1 MVTVKLEADRMK
13 AIMNVHEVAIE
24 IGVHVETVRRWLTK
38 GELTGSNTPAGWRVT
53 PADIE
58 AWMAKHRRKE
68 SEPTP

>member
-1 MVTVKLEADRMK
+1 MTVKLEADRMK

-58 AWMAKHRRKE
+58 AWMAKYRRKE
-68 SEPTP
+68 KEPTP

>member
-1 MVTVKLEADRMK
+1 
-13 AIMNVHEVAIE
+13 MNVHEVAIE

-58 AWMAKHRRKE
+58 AWLAKHRRETKE
-68 SEPTP
+68 QPHDPN